1 MENDF
6 LIRTFNKSTVL
17 ALLLFLLCIYI
28 FIHTHMN
35 IYIYVTVLFGR
46 RYNMWETWS
55 YFVDQISL
63 KLAVILSASLSRMY
77 PTYNALF

>member
-1 MENDF
+1 
-6 LIRTFNKSTVL
+6 
-17 ALLLFLLCIYI
+17 
-28 FIHTHMN
+28 
-35 IYIYVTVLFGR
+35 
-46 RYNMWETWS
+46 MWETWS